1 MTKFEKISLA
11 HGAGGKIMADL
22 LRIIT
27 ASITEK
33 NLVNGI
39 GLKELDD
46 GGTIPLETQE
56 MVITADA
63 HTVDPIFFP
72 GGDIGR
78 LAVSGTVND
87 VLMMGAVPLVI
98 TDTIVVEEGFE
109 TSELKKI
116 LDSMNETAKE
126 AGVKIIAGD
135 FKVVP
140 KGKLDKIMIS
150 TSGVGIVEKGKV
162 ILDSGLKPGNKI
174 IITGTIGDHGTA
186 ILALREG
193 MEFETTLKSDTR
205 PLTDLILTA
214 RNNGKI
220 TAMKDPTRG
229 GISSALNEIAEKSGV
244 SIVLNEIDL
253 PIRQEV
259 KTASEIFGIE
269 PLDITCEGIAIIGV
283 ESNDANKV
291 LESIKNSKYGE
302 NARII
307 GEVKSENP
315 GKVILKTLYG
325 SHRIIDMP
333 PGEPIPR
340 VC

>member
-1 MTKFEKISLA
+1 MSSFDKISLA
-11 HGAGGKIMADL
+11 HGAGGKIMSDL
-22 LRIIT
+22 LKIIT

-39 GLKELDD
+39 GLNELDD
-46 GGTIPLETQE
+46 GGTIPLKTQE
-56 MVITADA
+56 IVFTADA

-78 LAVSGTVND
+78 LAISGTVND
-87 VLMMGAVPLVI
+87 VLMMGAIPLAI
-98 TDTIVVEEGFE
+98 SDTIVVEEGFE
-109 TSELKKI
+109 TSKLKKI
-116 LDSMNETAKE
+116 LGSMNETAKE

-150 TSGVGIVEKGKV
+150 TSGIGVVERGKV
-162 ILDSGLKPGNKI
+162 VLDSGLKPGNKI

-186 ILALREG
+186 ILAKREG
-193 MEFETTLKSDTR
+193 MEFETNLTSDTR
-205 PLTDLILTA
+205 PLTDLVLTA
-214 RNNGKI
+214 LNSGKI

-229 GISSALNEIAEKSGV
+229 GVSSALNELTEKSNV
-244 SIVLNEIDL
+244 SIRLDEEAL
-253 PIRQEV
+253 PIRKEV

-283 ESNDANKV
+283 ESSDANRV
-291 LESIKNSKYGE
+291 LNSIKNSKYGE
-302 NARII
+302 DAKII
-307 GEVKSENP
+307 GEVRSDNP
-315 GKVILKTLYG
+315 GKVILKTVFG

>member
-1 MTKFEKISLA
+1 MSKFDKISLA
-11 HGAGGKIMADL
+11 HGAGGKIMGDL
-22 LRIIT
+22 LKIIT
-27 ASITEK
+27 SSITEK

-39 GLKELDD
+39 GLNELDD
-46 GGTIPLETQE
+46 GGSIPLQTQE
-56 MVITADA
+56 IVVTADA

-87 VLMMGAVPLVI
+87 VLMMGAIPLAI

-109 TSELKKI
+109 TKLLKKI
-116 LDSMNETAKE
+116 LDSINETAKE

-150 TSGVGIVEKGKV
+150 TSGIGVVERGKI

-174 IITGTIGDHGTA
+174 IVTGTIGDHGTA
-186 ILALREG
+186 ILAKREG
-193 MEFETTLKSDTR
+193 MEFDIDLKSDTR
-205 PLTDLILTA
+205 PLTDLILSA
-214 RNNGKI
+214 INAGKI

-229 GISSALNEIAEKSGV
+229 GLSSALNELTEKSNV
-244 SIVLNEIDL
+244 SIVLIEDDL
-253 PIRQEV
+253 PIRKEV
-259 KTASEIFGIE
+259 KTAGEILGIE
-269 PLDITCEGIAIIGV
+269 PLEITCEGIAIIGV
-283 ESNDANKV
+283 EAKDANRV
-291 LESIKNSKYGE
+291 LETIKKSKYGDE
-302 NARII
+302 ARII

-315 GKVILKTLYG
+315 GKVILKTIFG

>member
-1 MTKFEKISLA
+1 MTEFDKISLA

-22 LRIIT
+22 LKIIT

-33 NLVNGI
+33 NLANGI
-39 GLKELDD
+39 GLNELDD
-46 GGTIPLETQE
+46 GGTIPLQTHEI
-56 MVITADA
+56 VVTADG

-87 VLMMGAVPLVI
+87 VLMMGAIPLAI
-98 TDTIVVEEGFE
+98 TDSIIVEEGFE
-109 TSELKKI
+109 TSDLKKI

-140 KGKLDKIMIS
+140 KGKLDKIIIS
-150 TSGVGIVEKGKV
+150 TSGIGVLEKGKV

-174 IITGTIGDHGTA
+174 IVTGTIGDHGTA
-186 ILALREG
+186 ILAKREG
-193 MEFETTLKSDTR
+193 MAFETSLISDTR
-205 PLTDLILTA
+205 PLTDLILSAT
-214 RNNGKI
+214 NSGKI

-229 GISSALNEIAEKSGV
+229 GVSSALNELAEKSKI
-244 SIVLNEIDL
+244 SIVLNEKDL

-259 KTASEIFGIE
+259 KTASEIFGID

-283 ESNDANKV
+283 ESRDANKV
-291 LESIKNSKYGE
+291 LASIQNSKYGE

-307 GEVKSENP
+307 GEVKAENP
-315 GKVILKTLYG
+315 GKIILKTLFG